1 MNSVM
6 KRFPRIVAAQ
16 RLQTLLLVTALV
28 AVLLGCLLMSDLV
41 RNFRSVVV
49 ADATKSLA
57 NALRELTEA
66 EKDWPNK
73 HPGDASMSRE
83 ALDGHLRLVSY
94 EVLTS
99 YPDVEGG
106 YYLDN
111 QPIGHSFPSY
121 TEPGSGL
128 KQPAIERNAVLACLA
143 DSQRTRQVGRRVFN
157 DGRDLVVVSALVKP
171 GSSLAVWGLKRY
183 IDFNASS
190 HLVHQIALAATM
202 ILSLICI
209 GAVLKLSF
217 GMQRGFAAIQSGL
230 TRLRTDFDYR
240 LPGQHDELS
249 PMVTAIN
256 EMAASRQK
264 LEADLRREDRLRV
277 MGRVVA
283 GIAHEIRNPLNS
295 IRLTLEVLKRRL
307 RRHNVG
313 DDEVARVTAETERLD
328 KLLNSILVFGAD
340 EPGRVC
346 RQPILPVLE
355 RTMALVKPQVEER
368 GIAAEIVTP
377 PDLEATV
384 DGDHLQ
390 QAMMNLLLNAID
402 AAGQGGRIGIS
413 VQQNNGC
420 IDIDVRDSG
429 PGLNDAQQER
439 MFEAFYTTKSTGTGM
454 GLAVTRTLL
463 EKMGAKIWYVG
474 SDPGAHFRIEL
485 PGGASH
491 DA

>member
-1 MNSVM
+1 M

-16 RLQTLLLVTALV
+16 RLQTLLLITALV

-49 ADATKSLA
+49 ADATKNLA
-57 NALRELTEA
+57 KAVRELSEA
-66 EKDWPNK
+66 EKTWPKK
-73 HPGDASMSRE
+73 HPGDAGMSRE
-83 ALDGHLRLVSY
+83 ALDAHLRLVSY
-94 EVLTS
+94 DVLTS

-106 YYLDN
+106 YFLDD

-128 KQPAIERNAVLACLA
+128 KQPPIERNAVLGCLA
-143 DSQRTRQVGRRVFN
+143 DSRRTGKIGRRVFN
-157 DGRDLVVVSALVKP
+157 DRRDLVVVSAAAIAGRP
-171 GSSLAVWGLKRY
+171 LAVWGLKRY
-183 IDFNASS
+183 IDFNVSS

-209 GAVLKLSF
+209 GAVLRLSF
-217 GMQRGFAAIQSGL
+217 GMQRGFGAIQSGL
-230 TRLRTDFDYR
+230 TRLRDDFDYR
-240 LPGQHDELS
+240 INDQNDELS
-249 PMVTAIN
+249 PMVSAIN
-256 EMAASRQK
+256 EMAASRQE

-307 RRHNVG
+307 RKHNIG

-328 KLLNSILVFGAD
+328 KLLNSLLVFGAD
-340 EPGRVC
+340 EPGRLC

-355 RTMALVKPQVEER
+355 RTMALVQPQVEER
-368 GIAAEIVTP
+368 GIAAEVIAP

-402 AAGQGGRIGIS
+402 AAGQGGQIAVS
-413 VQQNNGC
+413 VRQSNGHV
-420 IDIDVRDSG
+420 DIDVRDSG
-429 PGLNDAQQER
+429 TGLNDDQQER
-439 MFEAFYTTKSTGTGM
+439 LFEAFYTTKTTGTGM
-454 GLAVTRTLL
+454 GLAVTRTLV

-485 PGGASH
+485 PAGASR

>member
-1 MNSVM
+1 M
-6 KRFPRIVAAQ
+6 KRFPRFVAAQ
-16 RLQTLLLVTALV
+16 RLQTLLLLAALV

-66 EKDWPNK
+66 EKGWPNK
-73 HPGDASMSRE
+73 HPGDASAARE
-83 ALDGHLRLVSY
+83 TLDGHLRLVSY
-94 EVLTS
+94 DVLAS

-106 YYLDN
+106 YFLDD
-111 QPIGHSFPSY
+111 QPIGQSFPSY

-128 KQPAIERNAVLACLA
+128 KQPPIERKAVLACLA
-143 DSQRTRQVGRRVFN
+143 DSRRTGQIGRRVFN
-157 DGRDLVVVSALVKP
+157 DGRDLVVVSAAVRP
-171 GSSLAVWGLKRY
+171 GGSLAVWGLKRY

-190 HLVHQIALAATM
+190 HVIHQVALAALM
-202 ILSLICI
+202 LLSLVCI

-217 GMQRGFAAIQSGL
+217 GMQRGFAAIESGL
-230 TRLRTDFDYR
+230 ARLRTDLDFRITD
-240 LPGQHDELS
+240 QHEELS
-249 PMVTAIN
+249 PMVAAIN

-307 RRHNVG
+307 RKHGIG

-328 KLLNSILVFGAD
+328 TLLNSILVFGAD
-340 EPGRVC
+340 EPGRLC
-346 RQPILPVLE
+346 HQPILPVLQ
-355 RTMALVKPQVEER
+355 RTMALVQPQVEER
-368 GIAAEIVTP
+368 GIDAEVTASP
-377 PDLEATV
+377 ELKATV

-402 AAGQGGRIGIS
+402 AAGPGGHIAVS
-413 VQQNNGC
+413 VQQKEGRVE
-420 IDIDVRDSG
+420 IDVRDSG
-429 PGLNDAQQER
+429 PGLNGEQQER
-439 MFEAFYTTKSTGTGM
+439 LFEAFYTTKSAGTGM

-463 EKMGAKIWYVG
+463 EKMGASIRYVG

-485 PGGASH
+485 PARGA
-491 DA
+491 ARNA